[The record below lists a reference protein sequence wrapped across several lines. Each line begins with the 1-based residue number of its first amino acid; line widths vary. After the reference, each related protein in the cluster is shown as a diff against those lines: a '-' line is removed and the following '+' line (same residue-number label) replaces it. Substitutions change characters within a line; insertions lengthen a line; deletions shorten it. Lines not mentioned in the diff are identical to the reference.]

1 MKLAEALSVRAD
13 LQNMTL
19 KELFDKVDFDSLI
32 PYLKSYGKRYAN
44 TIYSF
49 REAYDILRNMEP
61 SADFEGEAIVRWS
74 GEAYGNSQW
83 IGVFHLDGDIWEDA
97 LAKRI
102 VIGENVNLS
111 TEEIAAKCLWEI
123 TFYGF
128 TPEQDGFERFVRHEF
143 RNRYDILL
151 DRLEESEWRHQTPRK
166 YRSKHDGMRLTGWGW
181 VKKDL
186 YRKGMNRPKRMREHR
201 QETRK
206 KYLKSM
212 SRRENNI
219 LDLMEGNSTFVRRDL
234 DFILEVKYGMR
245 CDYRSVTGP
254 WDSVSD
260 TMESVEKRPTEANM
274 EADHDKRL
282 DYILDSI
289 TKYQSLDLAQYDNA
303 VVGIFYSPEYPVGHP
318 ALSGFWTEVRNFFGY
333 EDIRTGTVCDTGCG
347 REIRAVLLL
356 NKMQ

>member
-1 MKLAEALSVRAD
+1 
-13 LQNMTL
+13 MTL
-19 KELFDKVDFDSLI
+19 KELLDKVDFDSLI

-44 TIYSF
+44 TIYGF

-61 SADFEGEAIVRWS
+61 SADFEGEAMVRWS
-74 GEAYGNSQW
+74 GEAYGNNQW

-102 VIGENVNLS
+102 VIGENVNL
-111 TEEIAAKCLWEI
+111 TMEEIAAKCLWEI

-128 TPEQDGFERFVRHEF
+128 SPNEITKTFDEMHGAEK
-143 RNRYDILL
+143 RNRFDILL

-219 LDLMEGNSTFVRRDL
+219 LDEGKQHPRP
-234 DFILEVKYGMR
+234 YGR
-245 CDYRSVTGP
+245 
-254 WDSVSD
+254 
-260 TMESVEKRPTEANM
+260 
-274 EADHDKRL
+274 
-282 DYILDSI
+282 
-289 TKYQSLDLAQYDNA
+289 
-303 VVGIFYSPEYPVGHP
+303 
-318 ALSGFWTEVRNFFGY
+318 
-333 EDIRTGTVCDTGCG
+333 
-347 REIRAVLLL
+347 
-356 NKMQ
+356 

>member
-1 MKLAEALSVRAD
+1 
-13 LQNMTL
+13 MTL

-49 REAYDILRNMEP
+49 REAYDILRNMKP
-61 SADFEGEAIVRWS
+61 SADFEGEAMVRWS
-74 GEAYGNSQW
+74 GEAYGNNQW
-83 IGVFHLDGDIWEDA
+83 IGVFHLDGDIWENA

-111 TEEIAAKCLWEI
+111 TEEIAAKCLWEM
-123 TFYGF
+123 TFYGDDMHGA
-128 TPEQDGFERFVRHEF
+128 EL

-151 DRLEESEWRHQTPRK
+151 DRLEESEWRHQVPSK
-166 YRSKHDGMRLTGWGW
+166 YRSKHDGMRLISGEWSDR
-181 VKKDL
+181 DL
-186 YRKGMNRPKRMREHR
+186 YRKGLNRPKRMREHR

-234 DFILEVKYGMR
+234 DFILEVKYGIR
-245 CDYRSVTGP
+245 YDYRSVTGP
-254 WDSVSD
+254 SESVSD
-260 TMESVEKRPTEANM
+260 TMESVEGRQTEANM
-274 EADHDKRL
+274 ETDHDKRL

-303 VVGIFYSPEYPVGHP
+303 VVGIFYSPEYPVGHL
-318 ALSGFWTEVRNFFGY
+318 ALSGFWTEIRKFFGY